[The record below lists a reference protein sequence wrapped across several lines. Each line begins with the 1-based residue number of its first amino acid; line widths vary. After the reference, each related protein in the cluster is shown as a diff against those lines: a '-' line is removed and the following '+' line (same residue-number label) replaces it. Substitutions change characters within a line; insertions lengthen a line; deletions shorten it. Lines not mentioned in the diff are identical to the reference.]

1 MAGVNEKNSK
11 VKAVEELRK
20 FIIDAIETAD
30 DPILISRTYETISGN
45 LCTGHAEVEGSA
57 EDFVYVYEYNGN

>member
-1 MAGVNEKNSK
+1 MAINQKNLK

-20 FIIDAIETAD
+20 FIIDKIQTVD
-30 DPILISRTYETISGN
+30 DPVLISRTYETITGN
-45 LCTGHAEVEGSA
+45 LCTGQAEVEGSA

>member
-1 MAGVNEKNSK
+1 MAINQKNLK

-20 FIIDAIETAD
+20 FIIDKIETAD
-30 DPILISRTYETISGN
+30 PVLISRAYEIVSGN
-45 LCTGHAEVEGSA
+45 LCTGEAEVEGSA

>member
-1 MAGVNEKNSK
+1 MAINQKNLK

-20 FIIDAIETAD
+20 FIIDKIQTID
-30 DPILISRTYETISGN
+30 DPVLISRAYETVSGN
-45 LCTGHAEVEGSA
+45 LCTGEAEVEGST

>member
-1 MAGVNEKNSK
+1 MVMNQKNLK

-20 FIIDAIETAD
+20 FIIDKIRTVD
-30 DPILISRTYETISGN
+30 DPILIYRAYETISGN
-45 LCTGHAEVEGSA
+45 LCTGEAEVEGSA

>member
-1 MAGVNEKNSK
+1 MNQKNLK

-20 FIIDAIETAD
+20 FVIDKIQTVN
-30 DPILISRTYETISGN
+30 DPVLISRAYETVSGN
-45 LCTGHAEVEGSA
+45 LCTGEAEVEGSA

>member
-1 MAGVNEKNSK
+1 MAVNQKNLK

-20 FIIDAIETAD
+20 FIIDKIQTID
-30 DPILISRTYETISGN
+30 DPILISRAYETISGN
-45 LCTGHAEVEGSA
+45 LCTGEADVEGSS

>member
-1 MAGVNEKNSK
+1 MAINQKNLK

-20 FIIDAIETAD
+20 FIIDKIQTVD
-30 DPILISRTYETISGN
+30 DPVLISRAYETVSGN
-45 LCTGHAEVEGSA
+45 LCTGEAEVEGSA